1 MLLLTMLSPL
11 LLSQTETLREVGGL
25 AIAKFASQTPQL
37 QKRGIGQMGSH
48 RIPVRIARGLT
59 LISNEAAKLE
69 RGGLHA
75 TSWET
80 HMALKTIKDECDHLR
95 QFVALLAERA
105 RHLVD

>member
-1 MLLLTMLSPL
+1 MDSD
-11 LLSQTETLREVGGL
+11 R
-25 AIAKFASQTPQL
+25 
-37 QKRGIGQMGSH
+37 
-48 RIPVRIARGLT
+48 RIARGLT

-80 HMALKTIKDECDHLR
+80 HMAVKTIKDECDHLR
-95 QFVALLAERA
+95 PFVALLAERA

>member
-1 MLLLTMLSPL
+1 MDLD
-11 LLSQTETLREVGGL
+11 R
-25 AIAKFASQTPQL
+25 
-37 QKRGIGQMGSH
+37 
-48 RIPVRIARGLT
+48 RIARGLT

-95 QFVALLAERA
+95 PFVALLAERA
-105 RHLVD
+105 RYLVD